1 MAVKLGYLPGLAAG
15 WQNVQH
21 NTLTRRSEKK
31 NFAMKLNSRTQSA
44 QNPHNNSP
52 VVLVHGLF
60 GSLDNLGILARDL
73 VNDYDILQVDMRNHG
88 LSPRSP
94 EMTYAAMAQDLL
106 DTLDDRQIEKAT
118 FIGHSMGG
126 KAVMALTALAP
137 ERIAGLVAIDIAP
150 VDYHVRRHD
159 EIFNAINAVTD
170 AGAASRQQAA
180 TVMREHLQEE
190 GVIQF
195 LLKSFVDGQW
205 RFNVPVLWDQYPHIV
220 GWQTVPAW
228 PHPTLFIPGG
238 NSPYVTDDYRDTLLA
253 QFPQARAHVIAGAG
267 HWVHAEKP
275 EAVLRAIRRYLTA
288 LQA

>member
-1 MAVKLGYLPGLAAG
+1 
-15 WQNVQH
+15 
-21 NTLTRRSEKK
+21 
-31 NFAMKLNSRTQSA
+31 MKLNIRAQSA

-52 VVLVHGLF
+52 IVLVHGLF
-60 GSLDNLGILARDL
+60 GSLDNLGILARSL
-73 VNDYDILQVDMRNHG
+73 VADHDIIQVDMRNHG

-94 EMTYAAMAQDLL
+94 EMNYPAMAQDLV
-106 DTLDDRQIEKAT
+106 DTLDARQIEKAI

-137 ERIAGLVAIDIAP
+137 DRIDRLVAIDIAP

-159 EIFNAINAVTD
+159 EIFAAINAVTD
-170 AGAASRQQAA
+170 AQATSRQQAA
-180 TVMREHLQEE
+180 SVMRQHLQEE

-195 LLKSFVDGQW
+195 LLKSFVDGEW

-220 GWQTVPAW
+220 GWETVPAW
-228 PHPTLFIPGG
+228 EHPALFIPGG
-238 NSPYVTDDYRDTLLA
+238 NSPYVSEAYREQLLA

-275 EAVLRAIRRYLTA
+275 EAVLRAIRRYLNE
-288 LQA
+288 QAN